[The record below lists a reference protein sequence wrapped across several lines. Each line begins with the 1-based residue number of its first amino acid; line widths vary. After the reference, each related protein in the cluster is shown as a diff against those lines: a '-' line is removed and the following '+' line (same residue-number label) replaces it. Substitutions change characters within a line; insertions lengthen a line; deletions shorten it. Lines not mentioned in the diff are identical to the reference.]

1 MYRVST
7 DYLKPGMVL
16 GKAII
21 SDTGAILLNR
31 GVKLTDFYISKLK
44 KLGYDTVF
52 IEDPDTSDI
61 TIEDDINEQTRRKAI
76 QHIRALFSIPISEL
90 KNEKKATIND
100 IKKSIESG
108 RIKEKLADSKIL
120 KNIGAISYQIVDE
133 VLDSKMLSGLVSFK
147 RYSDFTYKHCVDVTV
162 LAVTL
167 ADKFLY
173 DKDKLIELAKGCL
186 LHDIGRVLID
196 KSLYEEPRKLSKE
209 EFEIIKTHPTLGYLT
224 LKDIAGIGII
234 SAHIVYQ
241 HHEQQNGEG
250 YPRGLKGD
258 NTMPLP
264 RKEIK
269 KGYIMPLAEIVYAA
283 NIYDALVSPRVYRS
297 AYTPDQAFFI
307 MKRMAGTHINR
318 EVLKMMFEVIPVYP
332 LGTTVIISTGKFKNY
347 IAVVSKINRDNLSKP
362 VIRVIFNDR
371 KKRIEPFEIDLAA
384 NPHINISGIII

>member
-1 MYRVST
+1 MYRVSV
-7 DYLKPGMVL
+7 DYLKPGIVL

-21 SDTGAILLNR
+21 SDTGTVLLNR
-31 GVKLTDFYISKLK
+31 GVKLTEFYIAKLK

-61 TIEDDINEQTRRKAI
+61 SLEDDIKERTRRKAI
-76 QHIRALFSIPISEL
+76 QHIRALFSIPVSEL
-90 KNEKKATIND
+90 KDVKKATIND

-108 RIKEKLADSKIL
+108 RMKEKLADSKVL

-133 VLDSKMLSGLVSFK
+133 VLDNKILSGLVSFK

-162 LAVTL
+162 LAVAL

-173 DKDKLIELAKGCL
+173 DKNKLIELAKGCL
-186 LHDIGRVLID
+186 LHDLGRVLID

-209 EFEIIKTHPTLGYLT
+209 EFETIRTHPTLGYLT
-224 LKDIAGIGII
+224 LKDIAGVGII
-234 SAHIVYQ
+234 AAHIVYQ

-250 YPRGLKGD
+250 YPRGLRGD

-283 NIYDALVSPRVYRS
+283 NVYDALVSPRVYRS
-297 AYTPDQAFFI
+297 AYTPDQALFI

-318 EVLKMMFEVIPVYP
+318 EVLKMIFEVIPVYP

-347 IAVVSKINRDNLSKP
+347 IAVVSKINRENLSKP
-362 VIRVIFNDR
+362 VIRVMFNHR
-371 KKRIEPFEIDLAA
+371 KKRIEPFEIDLSA
-384 NPHINISGIII
+384 NPYINISGTMI

>member
-1 MYRVST
+1 MYRVGV
-7 DYLKPGMVL
+7 DFLKPGMVL

-31 GVKLTDFYISKLK
+31 GVKLTEFYIEKLK

-52 IEDPDTSDI
+52 IEDPDTTDI
-61 TIEDDINEQTRRKAI
+61 VVEDDIKEQTRRRAI
-76 QHIRALFSIPISEL
+76 QHIRAFFSIPVQEL
-90 KNEKKATIND
+90 KDVKKATINE
-100 IKKSIESG
+100 IKKSIETG
-108 RIKEKLADSKIL
+108 RIKEKLANSKVL

-133 VLDSKMLSGLVSFK
+133 VLDNKILSGLVSFK

-162 LAVTL
+162 LSVAL

-173 DKDKLIELAKGCL
+173 DKNKLVELAKGCL

-196 KSLYEEPRKLSKE
+196 KSLYEEPRRLSKE
-209 EFEIIKTHPTLGYLT
+209 EFEIIKTHPTLGYIT
-224 LKDIAGIGII
+224 LKDIADIGII
-234 SAHIVYQ
+234 AAHIVYQ

-264 RKEIK
+264 RKEIR

-283 NIYDALVSPRVYRS
+283 NVYDALVSPRVYRS

-318 EVLKMMFEVIPVYP
+318 EVLKMMFEVIPAYP

-347 IAVVSKINRDNLSKP
+347 IAVVSKINRENLSRP
-362 VIRVIFNDR
+362 VIRVMYNDR

>member
-1 MYRVST
+1 MYRVSV
-7 DYLKPGMVL
+7 DYLKPGMIL

-21 SDTGAILLNR
+21 SDTGTVLLNK
-31 GVKLTDFYISKLK
+31 GVKLTEFYIDKLK
-44 KLGYDTVF
+44 KLGYDAVF
-52 IEDPDTSDI
+52 IEDPETTDI
-61 TIEDDINEQTRRKAI
+61 VVEDDIKEQTRRRAI
-76 QHIRALFSIPISEL
+76 QHIRALFSIPVQEL
-90 KNEKKATIND
+90 KDVKKATINE
-100 IKKSIESG
+100 IKKNIETG
-108 RIKEKLADSKIL
+108 RIKEKLANSKVL

-133 VLDSKMLSGLVSFK
+133 VLDNKMLSGLVSFK

-162 LAVTL
+162 LSVAL

-173 DKDKLIELAKGCL
+173 DKNKLVELAKGCL

-209 EFEIIKTHPTLGYLT
+209 EFEIIKTHPTLGYIT
-224 LKDIAGIGII
+224 LKDIADIGII
-234 SAHIVYQ
+234 AAHIVYQ
-241 HHEQQNGEG
+241 HHEQQNGDG

-264 RKEIK
+264 RKEIR

-283 NIYDALVSPRVYRS
+283 NVYDALVSPRVYRS

-318 EVLKMMFEVIPVYP
+318 EVLKMMFEVIPAYP

-347 IAVVSKINRDNLSKP
+347 IAVVSKINRENLSRP
-362 VIRVIFNDR
+362 VIRVLYNDR

>member
-1 MYRVST
+1 MYRVSV
-7 DYLKPGMVL
+7 DFLKPGMVL

-21 SDTGAILLNR
+21 SDTGTVLLNK
-31 GVKLTDFYISKLK
+31 GVKLTEFYIEKLK

-52 IEDPDTSDI
+52 IEDPDTTDVI
-61 TIEDDINEQTRRKAI
+61 VEDDIKEQTRRRAI
-76 QHIRALFSIPISEL
+76 QHIRALFSIPVQEL
-90 KNEKKATIND
+90 KDVKKATINE
-100 IKKSIESG
+100 IKKSMETG
-108 RIKEKLADSKIL
+108 RIKEKLANSKAL

-133 VLDSKMLSGLVSFK
+133 VLDNKMLSGLVSFK

-162 LAVTL
+162 LSVAL

-173 DKDKLIELAKGCL
+173 DKNKLVELAKGCL

-196 KSLYEEPRKLSKE
+196 KSLYEEPRKLSKK
-209 EFEIIKTHPTLGYLT
+209 EFEIIKTHPTLGYIT
-224 LKDIAGIGII
+224 LKDIADIGII
-234 SAHIVYQ
+234 AAHVVYQ

-264 RKEIK
+264 RKEIR

-283 NIYDALVSPRVYRS
+283 NVYDALVSPRVYRS

-318 EVLKMMFEVIPVYP
+318 EVLKMMFEVIPAYP

-347 IAVVSKINRDNLSKP
+347 IAVVSKINRDNLSRP
-362 VIRVIFNDR
+362 VIRVLYNDR
-371 KKRIEPFEIDLAA
+371 KNRIEPFEIDLAA

>member
-21 SDTGAILLNR
+21 SDTGTILLNR

-61 TIEDDINEQTRRKAI
+61 AIEDDINEQTRRKAI
-76 QHIRALFSIPISEL
+76 QHIRALFNVPISEL
-90 KNEKKATIND
+90 KNEKKTTIND

-108 RIKEKLADSKIL
+108 RIKEKLANSKIL

-133 VLDSKMLSGLVSFK
+133 VLDSKILSGLVSFK

-209 EFEIIKTHPTLGYLT
+209 ELETIKTHPTLGYLT

-264 RKEIK
+264 RKETK
-269 KGYIMPLAEIVYAA
+269 KGYIMPLAEIVYTA
-283 NIYDALVSPRVYRS
+283 NVYDALVSPRVYRS

-318 EVLKMMFEVIPVYP
+318 EVLKMMFEVIPAYP

-371 KKRIEPFEIDLAA
+371 KKRIEPFEIDLSA

>member
-1 MYRVST
+1 MYRVSI

-21 SDTGAILLNR
+21 SDTGTVLLNR
-31 GVKLTDFYISKLK
+31 GVKLTEFYISKLK

-61 TIEDDINEQTRRKAI
+61 IIEDDINEQTRRKAI
-76 QHIRALFSIPISEL
+76 QHIRALFSIPVSEL
-90 KNEKKATIND
+90 KDVKKATIND

-108 RIKEKLADSKIL
+108 RIKNKLADSKIL

-133 VLDSKMLSGLVSFK
+133 VLDNKILSGLVSFK

-234 SAHIVYQ
+234 AAHIVYQ

-283 NIYDALVSPRVYRS
+283 NVYDALVSPRVYRS

-362 VIRVIFNDR
+362 VIRVMFNDR

>member
-21 SDTGAILLNR
+21 SDTGTILLNR

-61 TIEDDINEQTRRKAI
+61 AIEDDINEQTRRKAI
-76 QHIRALFSIPISEL
+76 QHIRALFNVPISEL
-90 KNEKKATIND
+90 KNEKKTTIND

-108 RIKEKLADSKIL
+108 RIKEKLANSKIL

-133 VLDSKMLSGLVSFK
+133 VLDSKILSGLVSFK

-209 EFEIIKTHPTLGYLT
+209 ELETIKTHPTLGYLT

-264 RKEIK
+264 RKETK

-283 NIYDALVSPRVYRS
+283 NVYDALVSPRVYRS

-318 EVLKMMFEVIPVYP
+318 EVLKMMFEVIPAYP

-371 KKRIEPFEIDLAA
+371 KKRIEPFEIDLSA

>member
-1 MYRVST
+1 MYRVSV
-7 DYLKPGMVL
+7 DSLKPGMVL

-21 SDTGAILLNR
+21 NDYGSILLNR
-31 GVKLTDFYISKLK
+31 GVKLTQFYIDQLK
-44 KLGYDTVF
+44 KLGYDAVF

-61 TIEDDINEQTRRKAI
+61 IVEDDIKEQTRRKAVE
-76 QHIRALFSIPISEL
+76 HVRALFSIPMKEFNQVKKKEI
-90 KNEKKATIND
+90 NE
-100 IKKSIESG
+100 IKKEIEKG
-108 RIKEKLADSKIL
+108 RIKEKLANSKLL
-120 KNIGAISYQIVDE
+120 KNIAAISYSIVDE
-133 VLDSKMLSGLVSFK
+133 LMDSKMLSGLVSFK

-162 LAVTL
+162 LAVAI

-186 LHDIGRVLID
+186 LHDIGRVLLD
-196 KSLYEEPRKLSKE
+196 KSLYEEPRRLSKE
-209 EFEIIKTHPTLGYLT
+209 EFEIIKTHPTLGYIT
-224 LKDIAGIGII
+224 LKDIAEIGII
-234 SAHIVYQ
+234 AAHIVYQ
-241 HHEQQNGEG
+241 HHEQQDGKG

-283 NIYDALVSPRVYRS
+283 NVYDALVSPRVYRS

-318 EVLKMMFEVIPVYP
+318 EVLKMMFEIIPAYP
-332 LGTTVIISTGKFKNY
+332 LGTTVIISSGRFKNY
-347 IAVVSKINRDNLSKP
+347 IGVVSKINPDNLSRP
-362 VIRVIFNDR
+362 VIRVLFNE
-371 KKRIEPFEIDLAA
+371 KRNRVEPFEIDLSA

>member
-1 MYRVST
+1 MYRVSI

-21 SDTGAILLNR
+21 SDTGTVLLNR
-31 GVKLTDFYISKLK
+31 GVKLTEFYISKLK

-61 TIEDDINEQTRRKAI
+61 IIEDDINEQTRRKAI
-76 QHIRALFSIPISEL
+76 QHIRALFSIPVSEL
-90 KNEKKATIND
+90 KDVKKATIND

-108 RIKEKLADSKIL
+108 RIKNKLADSKIL

-133 VLDSKMLSGLVSFK
+133 VLDNKILSGLVSFK

-162 LAVTL
+162 LTVTL

-234 SAHIVYQ
+234 AAHIVYQ

-283 NIYDALVSPRVYRS
+283 NVYDALVSPRVYRS

-362 VIRVIFNDR
+362 VIRVMFNDR

>member
-1 MYRVST
+1 MYRVGV
-7 DYLKPGMVL
+7 DFLKPGMVL

-31 GVKLTDFYISKLK
+31 GVKLTEFYIEKLK

-52 IEDPDTSDI
+52 IEDPDTTDI
-61 TIEDDINEQTRRKAI
+61 VVEDDIKEQTRRRAI
-76 QHIRALFSIPISEL
+76 QHIRAFFSIPVQEL
-90 KNEKKATIND
+90 KDVKKATINE
-100 IKKSIESG
+100 IKKSIETG
-108 RIKEKLADSKIL
+108 RIKEKLANSKVL

-133 VLDSKMLSGLVSFK
+133 VLDNKILSGLVSFK

-162 LAVTL
+162 LSVAL

-173 DKDKLIELAKGCL
+173 DKNKLVELAKGCL

-196 KSLYEEPRKLSKE
+196 KSLYEEPRRLSKE
-209 EFEIIKTHPTLGYLT
+209 EFEIIKTHPTLGYIT
-224 LKDIAGIGII
+224 LKDIADIGII
-234 SAHIVYQ
+234 AAHIVYQ

-264 RKEIK
+264 RKEIR

-283 NIYDALVSPRVYRS
+283 NVYDALVSPRVYRS

-318 EVLKMMFEVIPVYP
+318 EVLKMMFEVIPAYP

-347 IAVVSKINRDNLSKP
+347 IAVVSKINRENLSRP
-362 VIRVIFNDR
+362 VIRVIYNDR